1 MIENKDGD
9 GIKLPSPADVYL
21 KEINETK
28 KHCLSAINAVVMRIT
43 EILV

>member
-28 KHCLSAINAVVMRIT
+28 NTVFLLSM
-43 EILV
+43 LW